1 MARARQTTAAVLP
14 VIRELRAFGIV
25 SFSGLARALTQRGRP
40 TPGGAGS
47 WQAVQVKRVLDRAG

>member
-1 MARARQTTAAVLP
+1 VLP

-25 SFSGLARALTQRGRP
+25 SFSGLARALTQRGGP